1 MYVDEGWS
9 ALEIIE
15 LPMDDLPEKT
25 LEVFRRSADRI
36 REIAQR
42 ILLQDIGPLSN
53 IRFMLANADIDCL
66 SFVYDLTDTS
76 SCRHELIAYAD
87 LAGKAYFVMT
97 GSHYEK
103 VFGEP
108 HTRLSDDLLDR
119 VGGDEVISYLEGVY
133 GMPVAVAVVVGLA
146 SLYRYLTE
154 GTGRT
159 TYTENIVE
167 REIAEGILNMYKSS
181 EGIEVSITLE

>member
-1 MYVDEGWS
+1 MKD
-9 ALEIIE
+9 
-15 LPMDDLPEKT
+15 
-25 LEVFRRSADRI
+25 
-36 REIAQR
+36 
-42 ILLQDIGPLSN
+42 
-53 IRFMLANADIDCL
+53 IRFMLANADMDCL

-76 SCRHELIAYAD
+76 PCRHELIVYTD

-103 VFGEP
+103 VFGAP
-108 HTRLSDDLLDR
+108 HTQLSSDLLDL
-119 VGGDEVISYLEGVY
+119 VGGEDVISYLEGIY

-146 SLYRYLTE
+146 ALHRYLTE

-167 REIAEGILNMYKSS
+167 RDIAEGILDMYKSS
-181 EGIEVSITLE
+181 DGIEVSVSLG